1 MIDGSYQPR
10 PWHLLI
16 VLILFV
22 GFEQVLEWTY
32 LQSVRQTALHAAD
45 TAQEAALSRLLNK
58 GPISARRDVVLA
70 GDEIVDPGELEKA
83 LEGAHG
89 WRVHVGT
96 SGAACPAPGAERT
109 VLVERTVFRGIAPS
123 RDGTQILRCDPLRDR
138 YGEVVGVIAVAAPEA
153 MFVHGLGRF
162 RLVAGLGLVTLL
174 SGVGLLGWAL
184 SATQA
189 EEQRVKA
196 VLAEHQANTEA
207 AADLLRRQKESLDAQ
222 LAQAAAERDE
232 AVSTETSRSAFL
244 LALSEELRSR
254 FDRLIEHAQ
263 RVLPDTEGE
272 TTREARQILDW
283 SRALRA
289 SIDDLHDAV
298 ALETGQIT
306 LEPEVFDIE
315 ELLSE
320 LALAA
325 TRALSLG
332 GNTLTLTQPGNLGQM
347 RADRRRVRQVLA
359 NLLSNAAKY
368 TRDGQI
374 ELCVEALEDDTLRFE
389 VRDDGIGMD
398 PVQTVRIF
406 DAFVRFDASE
416 HVHGEHAGLGLGLTV
431 VRGLVE
437 QMGGVVHVQS
447 ELGVGSTFTVLLPRD
462 GEREQPD
469 TLLGVDR
476 RPQ

>member
-22 GFEQVLEWTY
+22 GFEQVLERTY
-32 LQSVRQTALHAAD
+32 LQFVRQTALHAAD
-45 TAQEAALSRLLNK
+45 TAQ
-58 GPISARRDVVLA
+58 
-70 GDEIVDPGELEKA
+70 EKA

-96 SGAACPAPGAERT
+96 SGAACPAEGAERT
-109 VLVERTVFRGIAPS
+109 VLVERSVFRGIAGSPA
-123 RDGTQILRCDPLRDR
+123 GTQILRCDPLHDR

-162 RLVAGLGLVTLL
+162 RLVAGVGLVAML
-174 SGVGLLGWAL
+174 STVGLLGWAL
-184 SATQA
+184 ARSQ
-189 EEQRVKA
+189 EEQQRVKA
-196 VLAEHQANTEA
+196 ALAEHQANTEA
-207 AADLLRRQKESLDAQ
+207 AADLMRRQKEELDQQ
-222 LAQAAAERDE
+222 LDQAEAERDE
-232 AVSTETSRSAFL
+232 AVNTETSRSAFL
-244 LALSEELRSR
+244 LSLSEELRAR
-254 FDRLIEHAQ
+254 FDRLIEHAA

-272 TTREARQILDW
+272 TTREAQQILDW

-306 LEPEVFDIE
+306 LEPEEFDIE

-332 GNTLTLTQPGNLGQM
+332 GNTLTVTLPGTAEAGSLGQM
-347 RADRRRVRQVLA
+347 RADRIRVRQVLA

-374 ELCVEALEDDTLRFE
+374 ELRVEPLALGPDEDMLRFE

-398 PVQTVRIF
+398 PVQLARIF
-406 DAFVRFDASE
+406 DAFVRFDATQHSD
-416 HVHGEHAGLGLGLTV
+416 GEHAGLGLGLTV

-437 QMGGVVHVQS
+437 QMGGTVSVES
-447 ELGVGSTFTVLLPRD
+447 ELGVGSTFVVLLPRD

-469 TLLGVDR
+469 TLLGGDR
-476 RPQ
+476 RPE